1 MWTVVVALALARVLT
16 HVTGLTV
23 WAVLIGQVAMVL
35 TGWLILERV
44 MIRVRNE
51 AMSQCREMNDRSVER
66 IATRLAEV
74 LRDQTNV
81 SSLR

>member
-1 MWTVVVALALARVLT
+1 
-16 HVTGLTV
+16 
-23 WAVLIGQVAMVL
+23 
-35 TGWLILERV
+35 
-44 MIRVRNE
+44 
-51 AMSQCREMNDRSVER
+51 MSQCREMNDRSVER